1 MAQVHINNIVVKNN
15 PAKVLDPF
23 SFDIT
28 FECFSPLPG
37 TFDWKI
43 IYIGSPNNP
52 ACDQLIDS
60 FDMDNL
66 APGVMQFTAESNC
79 PNFNQVPEEEIIGIY

>member
-1 MAQVHINNIVVKNN
+1 MAQVHINNIVVLNN
-15 PAKVLDPF
+15 PSKVTDSF
-23 SFDIT
+23 KFDIT
-28 FECFSPLPG
+28 FECFTALPG

-52 ACDQLIDS
+52 QCDQLIDS

-66 APGVMQFTAESNC
+66 APGVMQFTCESSP
-79 PNFNQVPEEEIIGIY
+79 PNFNLIPED